1 MTPTNASGSLALTT
15 QRMRAVLGGFAC
27 AWSAEGLPS
36 AVLPS
41 CRRKLSP
48 RRFGPTALLTRSLSP
63 PRHHRRAIGRTLHT
77 NEVHY
82 ETGWM
87 SAHRRCVRSE
97 RGRDGRGPS
106 PAGGAGGTCRN
117 SYRVVTTKSLSCPLA
132 LLPSWHLGGEG
143 ANGQGA
149 LGIVKYP
156 QDIPLK
162 GMRGICKR
170 RLRLYYCRNSYIRT
184 LHADAVAGML
194 TPLSALRPAA
204 KEKRAVLLW
213 CAARPHPLDT
223 TRTPVPC
230 DFAHQR
236 FGPMWRSMPQ

>member
-1 MTPTNASGSLALTT
+1 MSLQPKAS
-15 QRMRAVLGGFAC
+15 
-27 AWSAEGLPS
+27 
-36 AVLPS
+36 
-41 CRRKLSP
+41 
-48 RRFGPTALLTRSLSP
+48 
-63 PRHHRRAIGRTLHT
+63 
-77 NEVHY
+77 
-82 ETGWM
+82 
-87 SAHRRCVRSE
+87 
-97 RGRDGRGPS
+97 
-106 PAGGAGGTCRN
+106 
-117 SYRVVTTKSLSCPLA
+117 LA
-132 LLPSWHLGGEG
+132 LLPSCPLGTWGGEG

-223 TRTPVPC
+223 TRTPFLAILPIRQQSRATRTPRSGGAAPPSAKWSRSCGADELRVGRSGFDSTATMPTAVSRRDVRVSRDSCTLHATVASGSWRFRGLVRVECRGPC
-230 DFAHQR
+230 VAYPAIAISF
-236 FGPMWRSMPQ
+236 ST

>member
-1 MTPTNASGSLALTT
+1 MAGARPTGWALMFYRSRDTIEHERPTRQTMTPTNASGSLALTT

-132 LLPSWHLGGEG
+132 LLPSWHLGGGRGERTRG
-143 ANGQGA
+143 AGN
-149 LGIVKYP
+149 
-156 QDIPLK
+156 
-162 GMRGICKR
+162 C
-170 RLRLYYCRNSYIRT
+170 
-184 LHADAVAGML
+184 
-194 TPLSALRPAA
+194 
-204 KEKRAVLLW
+204 
-213 CAARPHPLDT
+213 
-223 TRTPVPC
+223 
-230 DFAHQR
+230 
-236 FGPMWRSMPQ
+236 